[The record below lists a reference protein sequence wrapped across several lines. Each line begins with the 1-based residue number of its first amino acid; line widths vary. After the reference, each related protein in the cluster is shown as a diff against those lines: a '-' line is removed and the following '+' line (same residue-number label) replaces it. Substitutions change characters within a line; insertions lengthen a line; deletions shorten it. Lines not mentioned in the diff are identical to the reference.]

1 MVMLEFP
8 VRFENPLFGIF
19 GVVLGGIFAILFY
32 LSYKRLRIAEK
43 RLELVKW
50 QTVRRVV
57 NITNIGMKVGV
68 IVALSLL
75 LAVPYFPITI
85 EVPIEELSEEQLA
98 QSSVTV
104 MLLMDVSYSMNYSD
118 LKTSRLQV
126 AKQMAN
132 LLVDNMG
139 SADLTGFLSFA
150 GKIYD
155 KALPTLDRSS
165 ITNMIDNQTLHSS
178 TAIGTALE
186 TTLGVLE
193 RYQGGKAIVLFS
205 DGKNNMGIMNLT
217 SVAETAAAME
227 IPVYTV
233 FVGTYG
239 IGEADPVVLEEI
251 SNMTGGKFY
260 EVKSEEMKA
269 LLTEVSAIS
278 QEVKV
283 GALKAAY
290 DTLTLESKDYHTPM
304 LFFAALLV
312 ISLFLTWFTG
322 V

>member
-8 VRFENPLFGIF
+8 VKFENPLLGVF
-19 GVVLGGIFAILFY
+19 GVILVGIFAVLFY

-50 QTVRRVV
+50 QTVRRII
-57 NITNIGMKVGV
+57 ITANIGMKIGV
-68 IVALSLL
+68 IVALSFL
-75 LAVPYFPITI
+75 LAIPYFAVTM

-98 QSSVTV
+98 QSSMTA

-118 LKTSRLQV
+118 LEPSRLQV
-126 AKQMAN
+126 AKQMAK
-132 LLVDNMG
+132 LLVYNMS
-139 SADLTGFLSFA
+139 SADMIGSLSFA

-155 KALPTLDRSS
+155 YTLPTLDRSS
-165 ITNMIDNQTLHSS
+165 VVDMIDNQTLHPS

-186 TTLGVLE
+186 TALGVLGA
-193 RYQGGKAIVLFS
+193 YQGGKAIVLFS
-205 DGKNNMGIMNLT
+205 DGKNNMGIMDLT
-217 SVAETAAAME
+217 SVAEAAVAME
-227 IPVYTV
+227 IPVFTV
-233 FVGTYG
+233 FLGTYG
-239 IGEADPVVLEEI
+239 IGETDPIALEEI
-251 SNMTGGKFY
+251 SESTGGKFF

-269 LLTEVSAIS
+269 LVAEVSTIS

-283 GALKAAY
+283 GALKAAF
-290 DTLTLESKDYHTPM
+290 DTLTLESKDYHTPT